1 MKEGRVKQCL
11 WTVAVFVIVA
21 VVIYLISGNTT
32 MESTYRLVMSGALGL
47 VGGVIAWVFTGFEG

>member
-1 MKEGRVKQCL
+1 MKKGRVKQCL

-32 MESTYRLVMSGALGL
+32 MESTHRLVMSGALGL
-47 VGGVIAWVFTGFEG
+47 VGGVIAWVFTGFDG

>member
-11 WTVAVFVIVA
+11 WTFVIVA

-32 MESTYRLVMSGALGL
+32 MKSTYRLVMSGALGL
-47 VGGVIAWVFTGFEG
+47 VGGVVAWVFTGFEG

>member
-1 MKEGRVKQCL
+1 MEEGRVKQCL